1 MAEQALLG
9 DSLPEFQPTKE
20 NVMATVAKPETSQ
33 AALTKQLD
41 KILNDLRDVIK
52 KRNEK
57 IAALREEIEQLE
69 SENTAL
75 DGKINAILSDI

>member
-1 MAEQALLG
+1 MAEQTLLG

-20 NVMATVAKPETSQ
+20 NVMATVAKSETSQ

-41 KILNDLRDVIK
+41 KILNDLRAVIK
-52 KRNEK
+52 KRNET